1 VACPLSANARRKFF
15 QALPNTRPNR
25 HPDSAITATT
35 PFAISPAFGRRVGA
49 WGSGCPCK
57 SQGSSDK
64 IPRRACQKPSR
75 NPPETNYGFSVQSR
89 KQPKTRGGE
98 KALART

>member
-1 VACPLSANARRKFF
+1 VSGLPLCSQTPAGKISKHTPKHTPRIPR
-15 QALPNTRPNR
+15 LPPQRPSQY
-25 HPDSAITATT
+25 HWHLGS
-35 PFAISPAFGRRVGA
+35 RVGA
-49 WGSGCPCK
+49 WGLGCPCK